1 MQRFL
6 TAIYQKAEGEAK
18 EQYRVLNFLELLAFI
33 NLFVFYSVYNVNVG
47 YGADAQ
53 WQFSEV
59 YALWQKYT
67 IWSLVV
73 ICGMT
78 FTQVS
83 NVLLK
88 GVTFLGIGLVVTL
101 ASSVLLPEQT
111 IYFGIFTFLGMAMLL
126 VQAMHSWLKKA
137 PGSCG
142 WLLSA
147 IAYDLTRHLT
157 DGVIIWQGKVIGHVP
172 QLLYTKATTW
182 LGFPAAGFSSMEYV
196 PFLPNIFL
204 FICGVYFFQFL
215 TEHERGQQYLAKL
228 R

>member
-6 TAIYQKAEGEAK
+6 TAIYQNAEGEAK

-53 WQFSEV
+53 WQFSAA

-78 FTQVS
+78 FTQTS

-126 VQAMHSWLKKA
+126 VQAMHSWLKKS
-137 PGSCG
+137 PGS
-142 WLLSA
+142 
-147 IAYDLTRHLT
+147 
-157 DGVIIWQGKVIGHVP
+157 
-172 QLLYTKATTW
+172 
-182 LGFPAAGFSSMEYV
+182 
-196 PFLPNIFL
+196 
-204 FICGVYFFQFL
+204 
-215 TEHERGQQYLAKL
+215 
-228 R
+228 